1 MTVEEYNQSVDKYS
15 DGIYRFILK
24 NLRDTEY
31 SRDIVQ
37 DAYERLWKNLA
48 NVSGEKV
55 KSYPFTTAY
64 HIMIDHIRKNKRVD
78 HVDEF
83 SGRHIKDYTQYSDL
97 QEILHQAVDKLP
109 QVQKSV
115 VLLRDYEGY
124 SYEEIGEITGLNES
138 QVKVYIYRA
147 RVFLRN
153 YIGSL
158 ETVI

>member
-55 KSYPFTTAY
+55 KSYLFTTAY

-83 SGRHIKDYTQYSDL
+83 SAGT
-97 QEILHQAVDKLP
+97 
-109 QVQKSV
+109 
-115 VLLRDYEGY
+115 
-124 SYEEIGEITGLNES
+124 
-138 QVKVYIYRA
+138 
-147 RVFLRN
+147 
-153 YIGSL
+153 
-158 ETVI
+158 